1 MQLGE
6 RERAHRA
13 LGFPR
18 ETVVN
23 CIHGAHVTACGAAEA
38 DTGYYYKTWCQLLTM
53 MRRRYI
59 YETGRP
65 PCSRAQQLQLVMQ
78 TVLQRRVLSDWQ

>member
-23 CIHGAHVTACGAAEA
+23 CIHGAQVTACGAAEA
-38 DTGYYYKTWCQLLTM
+38 DTGYYINVVPIVDNDAASLRL
-53 MRRRYI
+53 
-59 YETGRP
+59 
-65 PCSRAQQLQLVMQ
+65 
-78 TVLQRRVLSDWQ
+78 